1 MDAYNANPTSVI
13 KALTNFSNIKG
24 KRIVFL
30 GDMFELGK
38 KSKNEHAKIG
48 NILNDFNFEEV
59 YLIGDEMIHALE
71 NYPSAKYFKNKKELF
86 QVLKEL
92 NFENCTILFKASRGM
107 QFEKIVK
114 KIN

>member
-1 MDAYNANPTSVI
+1 
-13 KALTNFSNIKG
+13 
-24 KRIVFL
+24 
-30 GDMFELGK
+30 
-38 KSKNEHAKIG
+38 
-48 NILNDFNFEEV
+48 
-59 YLIGDEMIHALE
+59 MIHAFE